1 MVTAQSH
8 TPIRSCEGR
17 HTPIRSCKG
26 CRTKQAKSQL
36 QRWVLQDG
44 QPALDK
50 KQNISSR
57 GVYVCSDSCYN
68 SIKGHLPQIINRR
81 RS

>member
-8 TPIRSCEGR
+8 TPIRSC
-17 HTPIRSCKG
+17 KG
-26 CRTKQAKSQL
+26 CRKKQAKGQL
-36 QRWVLQDG
+36 QRWILQDG
-44 QPALDK
+44 QPVYDE

-57 GVYVCSDSCYN
+57 GVYVCSESCYN